1 MKKRTLALFCAV
13 VMIFSVCA
21 MGIQA
26 NAAEE
31 QYRVGYSIQDMNPWI
46 NPQYPSQGLLPLG
59 LAGRGGNDIGRNV
72 TGIFN
77 DDNDDNW
84 YGYYIDWNQSS
95 KPQVDGNNIIDF
107 GRDADGDGQPDVDG
121 DGLMTTCTAI
131 TDTKG
136 NTVLFITLDALGAW
150 SNLTN
155 DARVKIIESIENE
168 PAKWQHSQYG
178 LPKVSPNG
186 ITLSGSHTHSSIRL
200 GDYGPYMDDPTDAG
214 DIYYKYVVDQIVLA
228 AQKAWTDSAYATMY
242 KNTVDVSETLYANRS
257 KLNNEFPGLSNSNVE
272 NLQLNF
278 VRHWNHHYVAA
289 YVTKVG
295 DKKIYTPILING
307 EPIAFDVVTGS
318 NFGTS
323 DGALNYIK
331 AYLKENYNDQ
341 VEWDREIGVDVY
353 YRDPNKGRDRVPLKS
368 KDGTDVPAD
377 DRLHL
382 IEFRFEDDR
391 KPVVMVNWR
400 AHTTENGNFY
410 GAVSSDYAGALRNV
424 MGEKYR
430 VAFFLGAAGNLV
442 INFGNSTGPLVTPW
456 RYGDY
461 GHKTTNKKVY
471 TNPSDSNRPGIV
483 RLYAEL
489 LAFAADTVL
498 GGTAG
503 KMPAGEILVTSSQFA
518 AERQTSSDAQIRAVA
533 ELINKYRKRNES
545 TGEFVSATAD
555 SGRDNSWKKAWT
567 YYPYVA
573 DDGVTVINSYHE
585 AGTIVGRCNEKVTV
599 ESGKEMVTLTP
610 KYGED
615 TYSYITLSAISLG
628 GNTAFVTAPF
638 ELSDRYYDNPEI
650 GDLTANAW
658 EELESLGFGTPF
670 VLSCTNGYV
679 SYLPSSIEYLYNTDK
694 FVQYFGQAQ
703 DGPAIF
709 GAGSYESHIS
719 PYASGA
725 GEEMIDQFA
734 GMLTSLRNNN
744 YAKPEYCDI
753 CKQEV
758 FWQPINNEKLVS
770 LGDGHYYLTEDI
782 TNGLTNT
789 VGVGSTLH
797 IELNGHKYEV
807 DDKAFHLNNTSTLNI
822 TDSVGSGEIV
832 SHVADTVRGTA
843 IVTATSATLN
853 LYGGTLSCDA
863 TPYHENPSAR
873 TIYNL
878 GTLNV
883 YGGTIK
889 GGKVISGQKNSN
901 YDNGCG
907 ATVYMGPDGKLNAYG
922 GTITSGD
929 AAVNGDC
936 VYLSR
941 IGSQVKLSG
950 NAHIDEIYVN
960 EYNNEH
966 TQLTVDGGTA
976 NLAFN
981 SEISLSNGQQIG
993 KGSDA
998 SGLRVTQPDDFRVK
1012 VVSGNLI
1019 LSASKLIAQN
1029 GDVGYYDLNTAL
1041 LTYKGGEIKLL
1052 DNVAEAVFAY
1062 NDAIIDLNGF
1072 DITGKVT
1079 VSEGKT
1085 LYCKDSATD
1094 DYDIEDGVYGQIT
1107 NYSGDI
1113 QPVRAGKNDTDKD
1126 YLKVKEGDDI
1136 SFHRVNLTLTHVTLT
1151 PEKASI
1157 KYKSAFEG
1165 DRLVAENVKQ
1175 FGIAFNLSEIPN
1187 ATNMV
1192 EGTYSK
1198 FDNFAP
1204 GENANG
1210 TSASTS
1216 VVDIMKTTQTEY
1228 TNGMNAKM
1236 PIYGSA
1242 YILTKDGEYLFG
1254 EAANKTFR
1262 QVVQDVDARWN
1273 SWEIDQKAAVIE
1285 MYKRFEGNM
1294 KYWGLSN
1301 ISEAA
1306 AQ

>member
-1 MKKRTLALFCAV
+1 MKKRTLALFCAI
-13 VMIFSVCA
+13 VMVFSVCA
-21 MGIQA
+21 MVIQA

-31 QYRVGYSIQDMNPWI
+31 KYRVGYSIQDMNPWKD
-46 NPQYPSQGLLPLG
+46 PQDPSEGLLSLG

-77 DDNDDNW
+77 DDGDNYW
-84 YGYYIDWNQSS
+84 YGYYLDEANGNQY
-95 KPQVDGNNIIDF
+95 VEGNNVVD
-107 GRDADGDGQPDVDG
+107 PD
-121 DGLMTTCTAI
+121 DGLKTTCTAI
-131 TDTKG
+131 TDTNN

-168 PAKWQHSQYG
+168 PAKWQHSLYG

-200 GDYGPYMDDPTDAG
+200 GDYGPYTENPTKDG
-214 DIYYKYVVDQIVLA
+214 DKYYKYVVDQMVLA
-228 AQKAWTDSAYATMY
+228 AQKAWTDSAEATMY
-242 KNTVDVSETLYANRS
+242 KNTIDVSDVLNKNRS
-257 KLNNEFPGLSNSNVE
+257 DVNKKFTGLSNATSM
-272 NLQLNF
+272 QLNF
-278 VRHWNHHYVAA
+278 VRHWNHHYVATYA
-289 YVTKVG
+289 DSAGSATTNIIK
-295 DKKIYTPILING
+295 DSNG
-307 EPIAFDVVTGS
+307 NQMIFDVVTGS
-318 NFGTS
+318 NFGTTA
-323 DGALNYIK
+323 GIKNYVSRITGIPVNKIAIK
-331 AYLKENYNDQ
+331 AYYAKNPTTASD
-341 VEWDREIGVDVY
+341 
-353 YRDPNKGRDRVPLKS
+353 KGRDRGPLTS
-368 KDGTDVPAD
+368 KNGTDVPAD

-382 IEFRFEDDR
+382 IEFRFTDTR

-400 AHTTENGNFY
+400 AHTTENGTYY
-410 GAVSSDYAGALRNV
+410 GAVSSDYAGALRSV
-424 MGEKYR
+424 MGAKYR
-430 VAFFLGAAGNLV
+430 VAFFLGAAGNLT
-442 INFGNSTGPLVTPW
+442 INFGNSTGPYLTPW

-461 GHKTTNKKVY
+461 GTTGSTSLKKY
-471 TNPSDSNRPGIV
+471 TSGVNRPGIV

-503 KMPAGEILVTSSQFA
+503 KMPAGEICVTSSQFA
-518 AERQTSSDAQIRAVA
+518 AERQTSSDAQIKAVA

-545 TGEFVSATAD
+545 TGQFVSATAD

-573 DDGVTVINSYHE
+573 EDGVTVINSYHE
-585 AGTIVGRCNEKVTV
+585 AGTIVGRCNEIVTV

-658 EELESLGFGTPF
+658 EELENLGFGTPF

-694 FVQYFGQAQ
+694 FVQYFGQAH

-725 GEEMIDQFA
+725 GEEMIDQFV

-744 YAKPEYCDI
+744 YAKPEYCGI

-770 LGDGHYYLTEDI
+770 LDSGHYYLTDDI
-782 TNGLTNT
+782 KIGLTNT
-789 VGVGSTLH
+789 VSVGSTLH

-807 DDKAFHLNNTSTLNI
+807 NDKAFHLNNTSTLNI
-822 TDSVGSGEIV
+822 TDSVGGGEIV
-832 SHVADTVRGTA
+832 SHIADTVRGTA

-863 TPYHENPSAR
+863 APYYENPSAR
-873 TIYNL
+873 TVFNL
-878 GTLNV
+878 GTLNM

-907 ATVYMGPDGKLNAYG
+907 ATVYMGPVGKLNAYG

-976 NLAFN
+976 NLAFD

-1079 VSEGKT
+1079 VPEGKT

-1126 YLKVKEGDDI
+1126 YLKVKEGDAI

-1198 FDNFAP
+1198 FESFAP

-1254 EAANKTFR
+1254 EAADKTFR
-1262 QVVQDVDARWN
+1262 QVVQDVDIRWN
-1273 SWEIDQKAAVIE
+1273 SWEVDQKAAVVE

-1294 KYWGLSN
+1294 KYWDLSN
-1301 ISEAA
+1301 IPQAA